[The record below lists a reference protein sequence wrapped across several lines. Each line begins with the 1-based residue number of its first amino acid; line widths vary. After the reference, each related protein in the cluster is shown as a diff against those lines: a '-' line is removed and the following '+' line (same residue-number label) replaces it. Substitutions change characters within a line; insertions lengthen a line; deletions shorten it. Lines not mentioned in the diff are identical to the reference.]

1 MAGKTI
7 LIVEDNERNR
17 KLVKVILRAKGYV
30 ILEAEDASS
39 AFCELE
45 KTIPDMILMDI
56 GLPQMSGLEL
66 TKQIKKREEIKGV
79 PIVALTAHAMIGD
92 REGILAA
99 GCDDYISKP
108 IDINEFP
115 KTIAE
120 ILERSEKLRK

>member
-17 KLVKVILRAKGYV
+17 KLVKVILKAKGYV
-30 ILEAEDASS
+30 ILEAEDAPST
-39 AFCELE
+39 FCELE
-45 KTIPDMILMDI
+45 KTVPDLILMDI
-56 GLPQMSGLEL
+56 GLPQINGLEL
-66 TKQIKKREEIKGV
+66 TKLIKQREETKGV

-115 KTIAE
+115 KTIAD
-120 ILERSEKLRK
+120 ILEKSTKGIL

>member
-17 KLVKVILRAKGYV
+17 KLVKVILKAKGYV

-39 AFCELE
+39 AFRELE
-45 KTIPDMILMDI
+45 KTIPDLILMDI

-66 TKQIKKREEIKGV
+66 TKQIKLREEIKGV

-120 ILERSEKLRK
+120 ILEKSKKLR